1 MAEVVEERVLYSGR
15 VFDVVRHRVRLP
27 DGRIFTRDFVKHPG
41 AVAII
46 AVTSSG
52 EVVLVRQY
60 RHAAGEELLE
70 LPAGT
75 LEPGESPIKCARRE
89 LLEETGYLAD
99 ELVELFRCFLAPGYS
114 SEVMHFY
121 LAKGLRE
128 AKEKP
133 EEHEVSEV
141 VRFSLDE
148 ALNAIERGEIRDSK
162 TIAGLLYYAHF
173 VRGSGFS
180 RSTRA

>member
-1 MAEVVEERVLYSGR
+1 MAEVVGEQVLYSGR
-15 VFDVVRHRVRLP
+15 VFDVVRHKVRLP
-27 DGRIFTRDFVKHPG
+27 NGRVSIRDFVKHPG
-41 AVAII
+41 AVAIV

-75 LEPGESPIKCARRE
+75 LELGEQPIECARRE
-89 LLEETGYLAD
+89 LLEETGYVAD

-114 SEVMHFY
+114 SEVMYFY

-128 AKEKP
+128 AEERP
-133 EEHEVSEV
+133 EEHEVSEA
-141 VRFSLDE
+141 LLLPIDE
-148 ALNAIERGEIRDSK
+148 ALKMIERGGIRDSK
-162 TIAGLLYYAHF
+162 TVAGLLYYTFF
-173 VRGSGFS
+173 VRDNSS
-180 RSTRA
+180 PRR